1 MSKDTTINITSLTKE
16 EQQFITERKLD
27 DKYFIGRFNEKE
39 SGYLVSDIRRSD
51 FSKIKYKPENSEAFT
66 MRLMTILP
74 KTLKT
79 IVIIVFHGLWS
90 SLSRIMSLKLIQN

>member
-27 DKYFIGRFNEKE
+27 DKYFIGRFNETE

-51 FSKIKYKPENSEAFT
+51 FSKIKY
-66 MRLMTILP
+66 
-74 KTLKT
+74 
-79 IVIIVFHGLWS
+79 
-90 SLSRIMSLKLIQN
+90 